1 MSEKRVNLKLTGPI
15 PGPVKVIWA
24 ALEAISIVPSHH
36 RTTSTIFRIRE
47 AIMPHFCIA
56 DFQKMLFPLLLLLL
70 TALPAIAMSET
81 AEQAYQEGLAMQQA
95 RRTEEA
101 VRAYQRAIRLDP
113 KLGPAHYEIG
123 WSYWVLGDWRKV
135 VQHWQTA
142 KQLGALP
149 QHSVKYLA
157 EAQQNLNGKLD
168 PLVRAG
174 IDEKASAEMSN
185 GGRVALKLIA
195 RFQHY
200 NPRPPNA
207 ADHFDPYV
215 FSPKSVRFLPDGSK
229 AYVNALEGFT
239 TIVYDPKRLAREN
252 VIIHRFSN
260 RRRALFS
267 NRNETSWLGFPADG
281 PADPNVFNGKPVE
294 SELTHNGKYLWVPYY
309 RRDYDVFSVMPSA
322 VAIVDTGTDRIIRV
336 MATGPIPKYVVA
348 SPDGKWLAVIHWGDN
363 TVGLIDVSSGNP
375 AEFRHA
381 TLISVGKR
389 IDLSRIETKD
399 RDHGCGFCLRGA
411 VFTADGKY
419 LLVARMGGGGIAV
432 IDIRARQ
439 YIGTVRGMRPTPRH
453 LELSS
458 DGSILYLSS
467 SFAGYVS
474 AYRTRDLVTAA
485 QQHQSALAPLRET
498 YTGAATR
505 TIALSPDDRLIFAAV
520 NKESKI
526 VVLEASS
533 LTPLLRLDADSYP
546 VGMAVSPDGKQLWV
560 TAQGRKRRGGNSVM
574 VFQIDVAG

>member
-1 MSEKRVNLKLTGPI
+1 
-15 PGPVKVIWA
+15 
-24 ALEAISIVPSHH
+24 
-36 RTTSTIFRIRE
+36 
-47 AIMPHFCIA
+47 MPHFCIA
-56 DFQKMLFPLLLLLL
+56 DSKKMLFPLLLLLL
-70 TALPAIAMSET
+70 SIVPAIAMSET
-81 AEQAYQEGLAMQQA
+81 AEQAYQEGMAMQRA
-95 RRTEEA
+95 RQTEEA
-101 VRAYQRAIRLDP
+101 VRSYQRAIRLDP
-113 KLGPAHYEIG
+113 KFGPAHYEIG

-142 KQLGALP
+142 KRFGALP
-149 QHSVKYLA
+149 QNSGKYLA

-168 PLVRAG
+168 PLVRASIG
-174 IDEKASAEMSN
+174 ENGGAKLSD
-185 GGRVALKLIA
+185 GGRVSLKLVA

-200 NPRPPNA
+200 NPRPLSA
-207 ADHFDPYV
+207 ADHFDQYV

-239 TIVYDPKRLAREN
+239 TIIYDPKRLARKN
-252 VIIHRFSN
+252 IIIHRFSK
-260 RRRALFS
+260 RHQALFS
-267 NRNETSWLGFPADG
+267 NRNETSWLGFPANS
-281 PADPNVFNGKPVE
+281 PANPNVFNGKPVE
-294 SELTHNGKYLWVPYY
+294 SALTHSGKYLWVPYY

-322 VAIVDTGTDRIIRV
+322 VAIIDTATDRIVRV

-363 TVGLIDVSSGNP
+363 TVGLIDVSSANP

-411 VFTADGKY
+411 VFTADGNH

-432 IDIRARQ
+432 INIRARQ

-474 AYRTRDLVTAA
+474 AYRTRDVVAAA
-485 QQHQSALAPLRET
+485 QRHQSTLAPLRET
-498 YTGAATR
+498 HTGAATR
-505 TIALSPDDRLIFAAV
+505 TIALSPDNRLIFAAV

-526 VVLEASS
+526 MVLDASS
-533 LTPLLRLDADSYP
+533 LNPLFSLDADSYP

-560 TAQGRKRRGGNSVM
+560 TSQGRKRRGGNSVM
-574 VFQIDVAG
+574 VFRINVGGVKNE

>member
-1 MSEKRVNLKLTGPI
+1 MLQ
-15 PGPVKVIWA
+15 
-24 ALEAISIVPSHH
+24 
-36 RTTSTIFRIRE
+36 
-47 AIMPHFCIA
+47 FCIA
-56 DFQKMLFPLLLLLL
+56 DLRKILFPLLLLSL
-70 TALPAIAMSET
+70 TILSTTAMSET
-81 AEQAYQEGLAMQQA
+81 AEQAYQEGLAMQQT
-95 RRTEEA
+95 RQTEEA
-101 VRAYQRAIRLDP
+101 VQAYQRAIRLDP

-142 KQLGALP
+142 KRLGALP
-149 QHSVKYLA
+149 QNSVKYLA
-157 EAQQNLNGKLD
+157 EAQQNLDGKLE
-168 PLVRAG
+168 PLVRASIG
-174 IDEKASAEMSN
+174 EKASARPSG
-185 GGRVALKLIA
+185 GGRVSLKLIA

-200 NPRPPNA
+200 NPRPQSGT
-207 ADHFDPYV
+207 DHFDRYV

-239 TIVYDPKRLAREN
+239 TIIYDPKRLVRKD
-252 VIIHRFSN
+252 VIIHRFSK
-260 RRRALFS
+260 RHKALFS
-267 NRNETSWLGFPADG
+267 NRIKASWLGFPANG

-294 SELTHNGKYLWVPYY
+294 SALTHNGKYLWVPYY
-309 RRDYDVFSVMPSA
+309 RRDYDVFGVMPSA
-322 VAIVDTGTDRIIRV
+322 VAIVDTATDRVVRV

-348 SPDGKWLAVIHWGDN
+348 SPDGKWLAVVHWGDN

-411 VFTADGKY
+411 VFTADGNH

-432 IDIRARQ
+432 IDIRARK

-474 AYRTRDLVTAA
+474 AYRTRDLVAAA
-485 QQHQSALAPLRET
+485 QRRQSTLAPLREA

-526 VVLEASS
+526 KVLDASS
-533 LTPLLRLDADSYP
+533 LTPLLSLDADSFP

-560 TAQGRKRRGGNSVM
+560 TSQGRKRRGGNSVM